1 MKFLETHFD
10 EYIQKS
16 NTVSL
21 HPQFKKIYN
30 SFPESIDNL
39 KNIILYGPSGVGK
52 YTQMLN
58 IIKKYSPSE
67 LKYEKKLT
75 CVYNKTNYFFK
86 ISDIHFEVDMA
97 LLGCNARLLWND
109 IYVNICDVLSARINK
124 TGIIVC
130 KNFNKIHSELLE
142 CFYSY
147 IQENDKN
154 INIVY
159 IILSDSVSF
168 IPESILNTFRIIS
181 LPRPSKAGYNRIL
194 NENISSKT
202 YINKITNI
210 KNIITNTPSFVNNTD
225 NYINVLYDLI
235 CNPEGIKFI
244 NFRDIIYDIFI
255 YDIEIGYVVYGL
267 LDKLRSDD
275 KFKHL
280 DITYIFIETY
290 SFLKYYNNNYRP
302 IYHLENYLY
311 KIINNIHGF

>member
-10 EYIQKS
+10 EYIQKYD
-16 NTVSL
+16 NISL
-21 HPQFKKIYN
+21 HPMLKNIYN
-30 SFPESIDNL
+30 EFPEGIDNL

-52 YTQMLN
+52 YTQMLAL
-58 IIKKYSPSE
+58 IKKYSPSD

-75 CVYNKTNYFFK
+75 CVYNKNNYFFK

-97 LLGCNARLLWND
+97 LLGCNSRLLWND

-124 TGIIVC
+124 SGIIVC
-130 KNFNKIHSELLE
+130 KNFNKIHSELLD

-147 IQENDKN
+147 IQQNDKN
-154 INIVY
+154 INITY
-159 IILSDSVSF
+159 IILSDSISF
-168 IPESILNTFRIIS
+168 IPENILNTSHIIS
-181 LPRPSKAGYNRIL
+181 VPRPSRAAYNRIL
-194 NENISSKT
+194 NDKISTNIPT
-202 YINKITNI
+202 NKITNI
-210 KNIITNTPSFVNNTD
+210 KTIITNTVSLQNNTD

-235 CNPEGIKFI
+235 CNPENIKFI
-244 NFRDIIYDIFI
+244 NFRDTIYDIFI